1 MPQETAGRRDDESQV
16 PLFGT
21 WPRIYGAV
29 VVSALV
35 VMMLLTLFSGWPF

>member
-1 MPQETAGRRDDESQV
+1 MPEESPDRLDDDGPV

-29 VVSALV
+29 VVCALV
-35 VMMLLTLFSGWPF
+35 VMALLTLFSGWPF